1 LQRTRRVAA
10 ALVPLGLAT
19 GGLVAARSASRGLW
33 PEIALGY
40 VEVLWLG
47 WIVCAILAIIRDL
60 RGAIPNRTAEPK
72 SRAAT
77 LGATFLML
85 VVATAVLFELWLGS
99 GAVDCSP
106 CSTYSILTAVATWY
120 LLPPAWLA
128 WIAFAT
134 ISGARHLRQR

>member
-1 LQRTRRVAA
+1 V
-10 ALVPLGLAT
+10 
-19 GGLVAARSASRGLW
+19 LVAARSASRGVW
-33 PEIALGY
+33 PDVALGY
-40 VEVLWLG
+40 AEVLWLG
-47 WIVCAILAIIRDL
+47 WIVYAILAIIRDL
-60 RGAIPNRTAEPK
+60 RGSAPNRTETPK
-72 SRAAT
+72 SKAAT
-77 LGATFLML
+77 VGATFLML

-106 CSTYSILTAVATWY
+106 CSTYSVLTAVATWY